1 MWGILMVRKLSS
13 DRRGFAAV
21 ETLLVVVIIG
31 LIGFVGWYV
40 YHAMK
45 NTNSAYK
52 AATTTSNSA
61 SPKFSSKKAKKATAS
76 TVAPATGDVTAGW
89 TAITSPDSSFSFKTP
104 TNWVSLTCDKSGG
117 SASTVYIASSAST
130 LAACQSDNTGEAD
143 LTMTADN
150 SAAAAPQKQGT
161 DQSFSSESF
170 TLNGTKGDKATEVT
184 SADDALLPN
193 TKIITYSFFS
203 KGKSFFAAYR
213 QAKNATNDTAT
224 FDQIVQTWKF

>member
-1 MWGILMVRKLSS
+1 MSKLK
-13 DRRGFAAV
+13 DNQKGFGGV
-21 ETLLVVVIIG
+21 ETLLIVVIIG

-40 YHAMK
+40 YRALN
-45 NTNSAYK
+45 NTNNAYN
-52 AATTTSNSA
+52 AATTTSNNI
-61 SPKFSSKKAKKATAS
+61 SPKFSSKKAKKTTTS
-76 TVAPATGDVTAGW
+76 TITAPATAVK
-89 TAITSPDSSFSFKTP
+89 SPDGSFSFKIP
-104 TNWVSLTCDKSGG
+104 TSWVSLTCEKSGG
-117 SASTVYIASSAST
+117 SASTVYIASSKST

-170 TLNGTKGDKATEVT
+170 TLNGTKGYKATEVT
-184 SADDALLPN
+184 GANDALLPN

-203 KGKSFFAAYR
+203 KGKSFFAIYR
-213 QAKNATNDTAT
+213 QAKNAANDTAT

>member
-1 MWGILMVRKLSS
+1 MGKLKNNQK
-13 DRRGFAAV
+13 GFGGV
-21 ETLLVVVIIG
+21 ETLLIVVIIG

-52 AATTTSNSA
+52 AATTTSNTA
-61 SPKFSSKKAKKATAS
+61 SPKFSSKKAKKSTTTTTKAS
-76 TVAPATGDVTAGW
+76 PTGDVTASW
-89 TAITSPDSSFSFKTP
+89 TAIKSPDGSFSFKAP
-104 TNWVSLTCDKSGG
+104 TSWVSLTCEKSGG

-150 SAAAAPQKQGT
+150 SAGAAPQKQGT

-170 TLNGTKGDKATEVT
+170 TLNGTKGYKATEVT
-184 SADDALLPN
+184 GANDALLPN
-193 TKIITYSFFS
+193 TKIITYSFLS
-203 KGKSFFAAYR
+203 KGKSFFAIYR